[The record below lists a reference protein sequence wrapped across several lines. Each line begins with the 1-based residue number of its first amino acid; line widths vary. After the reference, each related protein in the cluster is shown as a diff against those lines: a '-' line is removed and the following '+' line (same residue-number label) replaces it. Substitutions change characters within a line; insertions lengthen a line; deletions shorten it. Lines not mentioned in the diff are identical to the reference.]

1 MLLKAFMPF
10 LNLFSNFCL
19 REYMRFK
26 DGRNANLTKT
36 SSIPDYKKV
45 WGGNEFKLHVKFANL
60 LNITFVT
67 MLYGLGLPLLFPIA
81 ALNLL
86 TKFIC
91 EKL

>member
-1 MLLKAFMPF
+1 MPF
-10 LNLFSNFCL
+10 LHLFSNFCF
-19 REYMRFK
+19 REYTRFK

-86 TKFIC
+86 TKLFC